1 MSQLELALEARVSQK
16 HVSFIE
22 SGRAAPSRDMVLHL
36 AGALE
41 VPLRERNA
49 LLNAAGFAPIFRDR
63 PLDDPSLKA
72 ALATIER
79 LLEAHLPFPA
89 LTVDRRWNLVRANAA
104 VPLLIGGAD
113 PNLLAPPVNVMR
125 LSLHPR
131 GLAPLIANLPEW
143 RAHLI
148 ERLRRQAML
157 TADPEIEILLTE
169 CEGYGGKSVKRPASS
184 PSEDIAV
191 PLRLRTNAGVL
202 SFLSTVTVFGTAV
215 DLTLAELS
223 LEAFYPADDATLE
236 AFRGG
241 RLGRAAS
248 P

>member
-131 GLAPLIANLPEW
+131 GLAPRSPICRN
-143 RAHLI
+143 
-148 ERLRRQAML
+148 
-157 TADPEIEILLTE
+157 
-169 CEGYGGKSVKRPASS
+169 GGPISS
-184 PSEDIAV
+184 
-191 PLRLRTNAGVL
+191 NA
-202 SFLSTVTVFGTAV
+202 F
-215 DLTLAELS
+215 
-223 LEAFYPADDATLE
+223 
-236 AFRGG
+236 GG
-241 RLGRAAS
+241 RRCS
-248 P
+248 PPTRKSKSC